1 MEVIQTLDRDCSAL
15 AGLFQMVIND
25 MKGSG
30 PMWEDFLS
38 RASKL
43 HHALKATLAALSSF
57 LDAFQKIADA
67 ATSTRGATRE
77 VGAALT
83 RICLRHRAVESRVK
97 TLTSALVECVVVPLQ
112 EKVEEWRRSQ
122 HTFDKEHTKEYK
134 KARAEIKKRTENAA
148 RLQKKAR
155 KAGRNSELNKV
166 LESTV
171 VELQARYG
179 ALEEVERSAVRQ
191 ALTEERSRYCAFA
204 NALRPVLDEEVGL
217 VSELGH
223 LHEVMTQLE
232 KHTADPHVLPP
243 ASEQVLLD
251 IKAGETQWSWQTP
264 PSSPSSLGSR
274 KSSMCSISSLNSS
287 SSSSTHSPSHH
298 NRTRSVSQASGLS
311 EQSCG
316 SEGST
321 PSPAVSNATW
331 PNLTDPALHHKAA
344 PHLSDRP
351 HTISSAYE
359 KGRDRPPLTVYTFQP
374 PEGRSGPASPQIC
387 SQPCSPVC
395 LELESGCVSP
405 LVGLTATISR
415 RSSRTSLHH
424 NLSSSSQESLAPS
437 GKPKPPVPNRCSSL
451 ERPAL
456 PEKKPTIRN
465 QQPQQQQP
473 QQQQPLQQQPL
484 QQQPL
489 QQQPL
494 QQQPQ
499 QQQPL
504 PQQPQPQQPQPQQQQ
519 QQQSQPQSQ
528 SQQQQQQPP
537 QQQQIQKQQHQS
549 QQQPAQP
556 QQEIQQNQPQQEQTQ
571 PPRAMSQY
579 GSNKMVPMVPDFNM
593 AAPDMIVPQ
602 PVYSNMAELC
612 GGVVSRN
619 CGTVGVE
626 TAETDGSNLSLVSS
640 SDTGSQHNLPHEVSA
655 VSDEFEAS
663 KYCTL
668 HRYSDQPLHHYQP
681 GRVVLRRHLSQSG
694 IASPRSGTLRRSG
707 SHGQK
712 PPPPVRRTPSISTIT
727 STVPSVAS
735 LTDVNTS
742 SSTSLN
748 NSPTHLTTSAST
760 LGSSSSINGSV
771 NTCGSASPSQG
782 SSNGSPLQRTDSES
796 STPVG
801 SLENL
806 PPPPAFL
813 LEDGT
818 EETNPAPD
826 PDLSTPEGV
835 RYICEPFG
843 PPAPIQDKCL
853 QQRAMTVSDT
863 VKTLQ
868 ESQHQPPSPV
878 THHRS
883 QSLRCTQPAH
893 KAVQILEERRVS
905 LEDARASLMTT
916 LNAKLAAQINN
927 QQHSKQIQ
935 KQYQQTSREGSQS
948 PRMSRA
954 RLGSVQE
961 GMTMDSPSQSPVH
974 YPTMQISKQ
983 DHIYLNKHQHM
994 QYQSPLYQHSTFS
1007 QPNLHQLQQQ
1017 PLQKQINTYDDIQS
1031 IVYQPGIG
1039 MNKDPNQQAFL
1050 QSLNEK
1056 LSQRQQGVESM
1067 TSSGSPRL
1075 RSRRNPSANLKPHPN
1090 GSAPGAQV
1098 QRSGSGASEKASKV
1112 RQWIASK
1119 TMGNEKKSS
1128 AESAALRESL
1138 LDQIKRGTT
1147 LRRAKHVADRSAP
1160 KVS

>member
-465 QQPQQQQP
+465 
-473 QQQQPLQQQPL
+473 
-484 QQQPL
+484 
-489 QQQPL
+489 
-494 QQQPQ
+494 
-499 QQQPL
+499 
-504 PQQPQPQQPQPQQQQ
+504 
-519 QQQSQPQSQ
+519 
-528 SQQQQQQPP
+528 
-537 QQQQIQKQQHQS
+537 
-549 QQQPAQP
+549 
-556 QQEIQQNQPQQEQTQ
+556 
-571 PPRAMSQY
+571 
-579 GSNKMVPMVPDFNM
+579 
-593 AAPDMIVPQ
+593 
-602 PVYSNMAELC
+602 
-612 GGVVSRN
+612 
-619 CGTVGVE
+619 
-626 TAETDGSNLSLVSS
+626 
-640 SDTGSQHNLPHEVSA
+640 
-655 VSDEFEAS
+655 
-663 KYCTL
+663 
-668 HRYSDQPLHHYQP
+668 
-681 GRVVLRRHLSQSG
+681 
-694 IASPRSGTLRRSG
+694 
-707 SHGQK
+707 
-712 PPPPVRRTPSISTIT
+712 
-727 STVPSVAS
+727 
-735 LTDVNTS
+735 
-742 SSTSLN
+742 
-748 NSPTHLTTSAST
+748 
-760 LGSSSSINGSV
+760 
-771 NTCGSASPSQG
+771 
-782 SSNGSPLQRTDSES
+782 
-796 STPVG
+796 
-801 SLENL
+801 
-806 PPPPAFL
+806 
-813 LEDGT
+813 
-818 EETNPAPD
+818 
-826 PDLSTPEGV
+826 
-835 RYICEPFG
+835 
-843 PPAPIQDKCL
+843 
-853 QQRAMTVSDT
+853 
-863 VKTLQ
+863 
-868 ESQHQPPSPV
+868 
-878 THHRS
+878 
-883 QSLRCTQPAH
+883 
-893 KAVQILEERRVS
+893 
-905 LEDARASLMTT
+905 
-916 LNAKLAAQINN
+916 
-927 QQHSKQIQ
+927 
-935 KQYQQTSREGSQS
+935 
-948 PRMSRA
+948 
-954 RLGSVQE
+954 
-961 GMTMDSPSQSPVH
+961 
-974 YPTMQISKQ
+974 
-983 DHIYLNKHQHM
+983 
-994 QYQSPLYQHSTFS
+994 
-1007 QPNLHQLQQQ
+1007 
-1017 PLQKQINTYDDIQS
+1017 
-1031 IVYQPGIG
+1031 
-1039 MNKDPNQQAFL
+1039 
-1050 QSLNEK
+1050 
-1056 LSQRQQGVESM
+1056 
-1067 TSSGSPRL
+1067 
-1075 RSRRNPSANLKPHPN
+1075 
-1090 GSAPGAQV
+1090 
-1098 QRSGSGASEKASKV
+1098 
-1112 RQWIASK
+1112 
-1119 TMGNEKKSS
+1119 
-1128 AESAALRESL
+1128 
-1138 LDQIKRGTT
+1138 
-1147 LRRAKHVADRSAP
+1147 
-1160 KVS
+1160 